1 MSEFLN
7 SCELSAFNI
16 MQPFVQLHGC
26 QLFPK
31 VKLGDVIQFRRSG
44 IEKEH
49 FEYASKAHFDFIVVK
64 DNQVLFAIEIDGPNH
79 YKNDTAPLRDELKKN
94 LCQRKNLELLRIDLG
109 YLNEVN
115 DQHVL
120 PLLLHNY
127 FVRQNTKQISGKPR
141 VGTACF
147 ENDSPATTMLEQHAQ
162 TVNEKIAKY
171 KTKTSNFETVENGIS
186 YSARVLQVEEGRY
199 CIGQGSAHPSGILGT
214 DAKKLADVLSIIEL
228 GRQVDL
234 YQQNKKT
241 AKPLR
246 EVELLRSVYS
256 ATEIFPEVRRYALE
270 SYSNQH

>member
-147 ENDSPATTMLEQHAQ
+147 ENDSPATTMLEQH
-162 TVNEKIAKY
+162 
-171 KTKTSNFETVENGIS
+171 
-186 YSARVLQVEEGRY
+186 SARVLQVEEGRY